1 MSSLKPCPQHW
12 EGGMDS
18 FPVTFDPS
26 YPHFGLVDGPTP
38 HEQHPNQQKGLDL
51 YVRVINFDTGET
63 CFKKLYENKRGLHFK
78 HTGYGSMY
86 LDDFTERATVIPFQ
100 VQFSAALSAIGDVDH
115 G

>member
-1 MSSLKPCPQHW
+1 MSSLKPCPQPSPQHW

-78 HTGYGSMY
+78 HTGYSSMY
-86 LDDFTERATVIPFQ
+86 LDDFTDRATVIPFQ
-100 VQFSAALSAIGDVDH
+100 VQFPTKDTPNG
-115 G
+115 